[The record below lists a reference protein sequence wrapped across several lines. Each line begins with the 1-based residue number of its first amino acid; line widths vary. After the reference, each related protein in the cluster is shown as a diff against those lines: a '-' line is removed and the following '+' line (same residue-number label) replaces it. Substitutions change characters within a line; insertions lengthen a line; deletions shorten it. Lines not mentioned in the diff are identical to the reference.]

1 MTMNNRISI
10 SSNEINVAAE
20 LNNTETA
27 KKMFEGLPFSANA
40 NTWGDEIYFTVP
52 VESELENGVEIV
64 EVGTLA
70 YWPPGNAFCIF
81 FGLTPA
87 STGSKTTVY
96 SPPFTRGADSS
107 ATACRAMRST
117 CWCSPCIAPKSPRLP
132 TLIPACCT
140 SLPSVATVVRRRLIS
155 ALSCSI

>member
-87 STGSKTTVY
+87 STGPAPQAA
-96 SPPFTRGADSS
+96 SPVTIIGKISD
-107 ATACRAMRST
+107 
-117 CWCSPCIAPKSPRLP
+117 LDDV
-132 TLIPACCT
+132 
-140 SLPSVATVVRRRLIS
+140 SLLKKIKNGDNIKLKPVK
-155 ALSCSI
+155 